1 MTREKTQE
9 NGFIHYCIN
18 CGTQLSPK
26 QASFTCSNCGSTT
39 FKLKKMKKEVKISVK
54 ETTTQKKSDTQKPD
68 ERLLVFEDTA
78 WVEKPEKK
86 RLETIKLD
94 GLGRFEIDV
103 NGLMRGKPLILS
115 VEEGLYE
122 ISIQRL
128 MERIKKR

>member
-1 MTREKTQE
+1 MTREKTQK
-9 NGFIHYCIN
+9 NDYIHYCVN
-18 CGTQLSPK
+18 CGTRLSSK
-26 QASFTCSNCGSTT
+26 QASFTCPNCGSTT

>member
-1 MTREKTQE
+1 
-9 NGFIHYCIN
+9 
-18 CGTQLSPK
+18 
-26 QASFTCSNCGSTT
+26 
-39 FKLKKMKKEVKISVK
+39 MKKEVKINIK
-54 ETTTQKKSDTQKPD
+54 ERNPLKKSDTP
-68 ERLLVFEDTA
+68 RLEESSLAFEDTA
-78 WVEKPEKK
+78 WAKEPEKK